1 MLFRKIHNYFSFG
14 RLLRFVL
21 SLAFIV
27 QLVVITYNH
36 FSGYYHLESYAHF
49 LVRLGRGWSLSVLAG
64 FLVAY
69 PDLLIIRKL
78 NEILPWGKRV
88 VRRVSLQ
95 IGSAIVVAV
104 TVSVLITIFAH
115 LLSPYREELT
125 GVLINNALIY
135 CVVNCLVMAILEA
148 WIFFIE
154 SKQSRKIADDL
165 QKELLGMRFEML
177 KNQINPHFL
186 FNSLNVLSG
195 LINTDIKKAQLFI
208 DEFSKIYRYVLEMIE
223 QPVATLKDEAG
234 FMRSYLFLQQI
245 RYGSNLSFS
254 VNLPSGM
261 LSMKLPPLSLQTL
274 LENAIKHNIVNEE
287 RPLNVEIFCENNY
300 LIVRNN
306 IQPKISG
313 KSTGVGLR
321 NLIKRYALICDMKP
335 SFGISDNYYIA
346 KIPLISPENL

>member
-21 SLAFIV
+21 SLAFVI

-49 LVRLGRGWSLSVLAG
+49 LIRLGRGWSLSVLAG

-69 PDLLIIRKL
+69 PDLIVIRKL
-78 NEILPWGKRV
+78 NIILPWGKKV
-88 VRRVSLQ
+88 VRRV
-95 IGSAIVVAV
+95 AIQTGLAIAIA
-104 TVSVLITIFAH
+104 ITISVVITLFAH
-115 LLSPYREELT
+115 ILSPYREEIT

-148 WIFFIE
+148 WIFYIE
-154 SKQSRKIADDL
+154 SKNARAIAHDL
-165 QKELLGMRFEML
+165 QKELLGVRFEML

-195 LINTDIKKAQLFI
+195 LINTDVKKAQLFI
-208 DEFSKIYRYVLEMIE
+208 DEFARIYRYVLEMIE
-223 QPVATLKDEAG
+223 QPVATLSEEAD

-245 RYGSNLSFS
+245 RYGSDLSFS
-254 VNLPSGM
+254 VNIPSEM
-261 LSMKLPPLSLQTL
+261 LSWRLPPLSLQTL
-274 LENAIKHNIVNEE
+274 LENAIKHNIINEE

-306 IQPKISG
+306 IQLKISG
-313 KSTGVGLR
+313 KSTGVGLK
-321 NLIKRYALICDMKP
+321 NLIKRYALISGLKP
-335 SFGISDNYYIA
+335 TFGIRDNNYVA
-346 KIPLISPENL
+346 RIPLIGPDK

>member
-1 MLFRKIHNYFSFG
+1 MVFKKIHNYFSFG

-21 SLAFIV
+21 GLAFII

-36 FSGYYHLESYAHF
+36 FSGYYHLDSYAHF
-49 LVRLGRGWSLSVLAG
+49 LIRLGRGWSLSIVAG

-69 PDLLIIRKL
+69 PDLMVIRKL
-78 NEILPWGKRV
+78 NTFLPWGKKV
-88 VRRVSLQ
+88 VRRVSVQ
-95 IGSAIVVAV
+95 IGFAIVIAV
-104 TVSVLITIFAH
+104 TVSVLITIIAH
-115 LLSPYREELT
+115 LISPYREELS

-135 CVVNCLVMAILEA
+135 CVVNCMVMAILEA

-154 SKQSRKIADDL
+154 SKNAKEVADDL
-165 QKELLGMRFEML
+165 QKELLSMRFEML

-195 LINTDIKKAQLFI
+195 LINTDVKKAQLFI
-208 DEFSKIYRYVLEMIE
+208 DEFSRIYRYVLEMIE

-234 FMRSYLFLQQI
+234 FMKSYLFLQQI
-245 RYGSNLSFS
+245 RYGSNLTFS
-254 VNLPSGM
+254 VNIPSEL
-261 LSMKLPPLSLQTL
+261 LSWRLPPLSLQTL

-313 KSTGVGLR
+313 KSTGVGLK
-321 NLIKRYALICDMKP
+321 NLKKRYALICDIKP
-335 SFGISDNYYIA
+335 SFGINDNCYVA
-346 KIPLISPENL
+346 KIPLISPEN